1 MAGEANVK
9 KGSLNLKP
17 GRPSAAVG
25 DRSEALKAVL
35 SDVKKVRVNF
45 DIDESLHTQLK
56 ILAAKERRTIAEVL
70 RELIEKRVA

>member
-1 MAGEANVK
+1 MAGEANQK
-9 KGSLNLKP
+9 KGTLNLKP
-17 GRPSAAVG
+17 GRPSVTPTSKA
-25 DRSEALKAVL
+25 DALKAVL

-56 ILAAKERRTIAEVL
+56 ILAAKERRTIAELL

>member
-1 MAGEANVK
+1 MATEANIK
-9 KGSLNLKP
+9 KGSLSLKP
-17 GRPSAAVG
+17 GRPSASSSDKA
-25 DRSEALKAVL
+25 EALKAVL